1 MSASFWEKVSAARA
15 DSGSDILLNIRPS
28 VMRLPLPI
36 RRYDDPFLPF
46 GRAVIKA
53 TSAVV
58 CGYVFDFA
66 AYLSIGAA
74 GAVALERTLNAL
86 PDNRLAILDGRF
98 AGSAYADV
106 ADEIAFV
113 SDGLTLASADH
124 LADYLRRADRC
135 PLVYGEPTLA
145 DSLPPSAGVFCPPQV
160 IINRID
166 GAAYRLRI
174 AGDDVLYC
182 ASGDDFA
189 DHIRAALVAM
199 NRGEDA

>member
-1 MSASFWEKVSAARA
+1 MSVSFWQKLEAARA
-15 DSGSDILLNIRPS
+15 DSGSDILLNIRP
-28 VMRLPLPI
+28 VVTRLPSPI

-53 TSAVV
+53 TSAVL

-98 AGSAYADV
+98 AGSAYADLT
-106 ADEIAFV
+106 DEIAFV
-113 SDGLTLASADH
+113 SDGLTLASVEH
-124 LADYLRRADRC
+124 VADYLRRADRC
-135 PLVYGEPTLA
+135 PLVYGAPSLLA
-145 DSLPPSAGVFCPPQV
+145 DLPSSAGVFCPPQISIKGV
-160 IINRID
+160 D
-166 GAAYRLRI
+166 GTTQTLRI

-182 ASGDDFA
+182 ASGDDFT

-199 NRGEDA
+199 NREGGI